1 MRNENEVSTDSVLQD
16 ALILLDE
23 VSSYLKRLPAVP
35 ITLQLARKVDAF
47 TADPFRKTAI
57 RIAKESASEQE
68 MRSQTRSAATFTPA
82 GLPVIQVEVKG
93 KEQTLT
99 LSDLE
104 GSFEDVIN
112 TLQKWKTYFESGCED
127 GEVCKLDINY
137 YGFVG
142 SSELTV
148 KYYRQETD
156 EEFKV
161 RLEKAQRRLIK
172 QQERDLEQLKKLQEK
187 YKEINIEL

>member
-1 MRNENEVSTDSVLQD
+1 ME
-16 ALILLDE
+16 
-23 VSSYLKRLPAVP
+23 K
-35 ITLQLARKVDAF
+35 
-47 TADPFRKTAI
+47 
-57 RIAKESASEQE
+57 
-68 MRSQTRSAATFTPA
+68 
-82 GLPVIQVEVKG
+82 IQIEVKE
-93 KEQTLT
+93 KEQTLI

-104 GSFEDVIN
+104 GSFEDAIN

-161 RLEKAQRRLIK
+161 RLEKAQKRLIK
-172 QQERDLEQLKKLQEK
+172 QQEKELEQLKKLQEK
-187 YKEINIEL
+187 YKELNIEL